1 LIESVRDYAI
11 FMLDIEG
18 RVATWNRGAE
28 AINQY
33 SAEEIVG
40 HHIATFF
47 TREDRA
53 AGKPQRLLSLAIR
66 DGRVEDEG
74 WRVRKDG
81 KRFWAEATITALN
94 DDGGA
99 LVGFAKVTRDLTTR
113 KIAEDRLRQSEQKL
127 RLMVESVRDYAIF
140 MLDPGGNV
148 VSWNSGAQAIN
159 GYVASEVIGSH
170 VSRFY
175 TREDLDGGLAERE
188 LRVAATEGRFETE
201 GWRIRKDG
209 TRFWASVVL
218 SSMRDETGRLVGYT
232 KVTRDLTEKRHAE
245 QEVMEAE
252 LAAALE
258 REKAKRAEEAVRE
271 RDVFL
276 SVAAHELRTPLTAL
290 QLKLQTMLVT
300 LQKALPPEHVGT
312 AVSRIGDAIRQS
324 DRLAELVERLLD
336 VSRIAAH
343 RFELSLEETDLKPL
357 LEAAVSDLRS
367 PSQVINLVLEGDCTG
382 CWDRRR
388 LDQVVLNLLSNA
400 VKYGRG
406 NPIDVS
412 LSCDDQVKLVVKD
425 RGIGIAQQD
434 KDRIFGLFER
444 AVPMQNFG
452 GLGLGLYIT
461 RYIVEAHGGTIEL
474 ESQPEVGT
482 TVTVTLPKR

>member
-1 LIESVRDYAI
+1 
-11 FMLDIEG
+11 
-18 RVATWNRGAE
+18 
-28 AINQY
+28 
-33 SAEEIVG
+33 
-40 HHIATFF
+40 
-47 TREDRA
+47 
-53 AGKPQRLLSLAIR
+53 
-66 DGRVEDEG
+66 
-74 WRVRKDG
+74 
-81 KRFWAEATITALN
+81 
-94 DDGGA
+94 
-99 LVGFAKVTRDLTTR
+99 
-113 KIAEDRLRQSEQKL
+113 
-127 RLMVESVRDYAIF
+127 
-140 MLDPGGNV
+140 
-148 VSWNSGAQAIN
+148 
-159 GYVASEVIGSH
+159 
-170 VSRFY
+170 
-175 TREDLDGGLAERE
+175 
-188 LRVAATEGRFETE
+188 
-201 GWRIRKDG
+201 
-209 TRFWASVVL
+209 
-218 SSMRDETGRLVGYT
+218 
-232 KVTRDLTEKRHAE
+232 
-245 QEVMEAE
+245 MEAE